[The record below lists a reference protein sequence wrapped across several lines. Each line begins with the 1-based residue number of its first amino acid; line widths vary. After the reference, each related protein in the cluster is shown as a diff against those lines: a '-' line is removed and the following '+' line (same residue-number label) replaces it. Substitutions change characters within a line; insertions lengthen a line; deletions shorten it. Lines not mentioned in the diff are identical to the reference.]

1 VKNRKQK
8 IKEKKINHFKP
19 ETWLILI
26 LIFALFLRLYFF
38 VGIGY
43 NDDSYYL
50 ETAEKIYK
58 GYGFHPS
65 NYVQWDIRI
74 GIIFPVVLMWKLF
87 SINELSTS
95 IFFILYSLG
104 SIVVTYFIGTELFN
118 KKVGLIS
125 AFLLSIFP
133 LEIIYATQ
141 VGPDIPFQFTSA
153 LAILFLIK
161 SQKSKNR
168 KTLFLFLSG
177 VFLGVSYLFK
187 EMLPITILIMIFYII
202 WQNKLNKKKFF
213 YVFRKDAM
221 INYFLLLLGF
231 LLIFFSQV
239 FYFYVVTGQWFFGE
253 KVREYAFTHD
263 LNSNSDLL
271 WYPTAMFNIRST
283 FFNWIHDKP
292 LFGFIYYFVVLAIVY
307 LILKKELG
315 KSLFLIV
322 WLLLFFAFFEYGLQF
337 FCTKIMNYCLYSR
350 HPRFLTVFSI
360 PAMILLGRLLEFDKS
375 KIKRIISIIIIIF
388 LTITSLFYSYQSW
401 LFLRNS
407 MNYIKLTVEYLE
419 NLPLKIIYIPDGWSI
434 SKLKFFFKY
443 NDTFVNNLKVYDCL
457 TINCNISY
465 YDNGTYITD
474 AYVVTWL
481 NPYTYINQNSYPNFM
496 KNPPEN
502 WLLINSI
509 KLENLGIMNKYN
521 PKIYYV
527 PKNK

>member
-1 VKNRKQK
+1 M
-8 IKEKKINHFKP
+8 
-19 ETWLILI
+19 
-26 LIFALFLRLYFF
+26 
-38 VGIGY
+38 GY

-50 ETAEKIYK
+50 ETVGKIYK

-65 NYVQWDIRI
+65 SYVQWDIRI
-74 GIIFPVVLMWKLF
+74 GLIFPVVLMWKLF

-95 IFFILYSLG
+95 LFFILCSLG
-104 SIVVTYFIGTELFN
+104 SIVITYFIGTELFN
-118 KKVGLIS
+118 KNVGLIS

-161 SQKSKNR
+161 SQKSKKR
-168 KTLFLFLSG
+168 KTLFSFFSG

-187 EMLPITILIMIFYII
+187 EMLPIIILIMIFYIV

-221 INYFLLLLGF
+221 TNYFILLLGF

-239 FYFYVVTGQWFFGE
+239 FYFYIVTGQWFFGE

-271 WYPTAMFNIRST
+271 WYPTVMFDVRST
-283 FFNWIHDKP
+283 FFNWFEDLPI
-292 LFGFIYYFVVLAIVY
+292 FGFTYYFVILAIVY

-322 WLLLFFAFFEYGLQF
+322 WFLLFFAFFEYGLQF
-337 FCTKIMNYCLYSR
+337 FCTKIMNYCVYPR
-350 HPRFLTVFSI
+350 HPRFLSVFSI
-360 PAMILLGRLLEFDKS
+360 PAMILLGNFLEFDKG
-375 KIKRIISIIIIIF
+375 KIKRIVSMIIIIF
-388 LTITSLFYSYQSW
+388 LTITSLFYSYQSR

-407 MNYIKLTVEYLE
+407 MNYVKLTAEYLE
-419 NLPLKIIYIPDGWSI
+419 KLPLKTIYVPDGWSI

-443 NDTFVNNLKVYDCL
+443 NDTFVNNLKLYECSA
-457 TINCNISY
+457 INCNISY
-465 YDNGTYITD
+465 YDNGTYISD

-481 NPYTYINQNSYPNFM
+481 SLYDYINQNKYPDFV

-502 WLLINSI
+502 WLLLNSI
-509 KLENLGIMNKYN
+509 KLKNLGIMNKYN
-521 PKIYYV
+521 TKIYYV
-527 PKNK
+527 PPKIH